1 MEELQRKK
9 EKQLNSRLVS
19 STCISIK
26 SKSSKGSCLG
36 RSIRKLNRQELN

>member
-9 EKQLNSRLVS
+9 EKQLNSRLIS
-19 STCISIK
+19 SACISIK

-36 RSIRKLNRQELN
+36 RSIRKKKKTELN